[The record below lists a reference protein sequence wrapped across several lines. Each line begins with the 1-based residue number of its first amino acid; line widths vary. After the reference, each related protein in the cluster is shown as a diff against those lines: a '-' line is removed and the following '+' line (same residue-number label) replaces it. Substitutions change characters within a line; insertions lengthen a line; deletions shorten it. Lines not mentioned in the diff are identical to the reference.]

1 MQNKLVTWLET
12 NRAGQSIRREA
23 KELGVSHAHLA
34 KIIRGESPVTWQF
47 AATVAEK
54 KGLAPLT
61 AFQMA
66 GLLPGGEASGVE
78 GVGNG

>member
-1 MQNKLVTWLET
+1 MQNQLVNWLEEK
-12 NRAGQSIRREA
+12 RGGQSIRQEA

-54 KGLAPLT
+54 KGLPPLT

-66 GLLPGGEASGVE
+66 GLLPVVEGE

>member
-1 MQNKLVTWLET
+1 MQNQNELVNWLEEK
-12 NRAGQSIRREA
+12 RGGQSIRQEA

-54 KGLAPLT
+54 KGLAPIT

-66 GLLPGGEASGVE
+66 GLLPVEGVE
-78 GVGNG
+78 GVGNV